1 MRADRLVSIMLLLQT
16 RHRMTAG
23 ELAAELEVSERTIHR
38 DMEALSGAGVPVFA
52 ERGVYGGWSLLEG
65 YQTRLTGLKASE
77 IQALFVSNPARLLA
91 DLGLEQASE
100 VALMKLLAALPA
112 IYRQNAESV
121 QQRIYVDTAGWKRST
136 EDVSFLPVLQTAV
149 WDERQ
154 VRIIYQR
161 GDDVSVE
168 RLVDPLGLVAKGS
181 IWYLLGG
188 VGGELRTFRISRV
201 REVTLL
207 DEACQRPIDFDL
219 AAYWQESA
227 REFVANLPVYP
238 ATLRV
243 TAAGLERMRWWRFAR
258 IVQVGQVNAEGWSQ
272 VDVHFELP
280 EEACEYVAGCGGMVE
295 VLAPDE
301 LRTAVIERAVGTLR
315 LYQMDKAQI
324 GE

>member
-23 ELAAELEVSERTIHR
+23 ELAAELEVSERTIYR
-38 DMEALSGAGVPVFA
+38 DMEALSGAGVPVVA
-52 ERGVYGGWSLLEG
+52 ERGVNGGWSLVEG

-77 IQALFVSNPARLLA
+77 IQALFVANPARLLA

-100 VALMKLLAALPA
+100 AALMKLLAALPA
-112 IYRQNAESV
+112 MYRQNAEYV
-121 QQRIYVDTAGWKRST
+121 QQRIYIDTAGWKRSV

-154 VRIIYQR
+154 VQIIYQR

-168 RLVDPLGLVAKGS
+168 RLVDPLGLVAKGN
-181 IWYLLGG
+181 IWYLVGG

-201 REVTLL
+201 REVNLL
-207 DEACQRPIDFDL
+207 DVPCQRPADFDL
-219 AAYWQESA
+219 AAYWQQSA

-238 ATLRV
+238 ALLRV

-258 IVQVGQVNAEGWSQ
+258 VIEVGQADAAGWSP
-272 VDVHFELP
+272 VTIHFELP

-295 VLAPDE
+295 VLEPDE
-301 LRTAVIERAVGTLR
+301 LRAAVIERALGTLH
-315 LYQMDKAQI
+315 LYQAEPVKT
-324 GE
+324 